1 MADEQKSNSA
11 DPELEQLLSRV
22 ENLRDEQKEVAEQ
35 IKEVKAE
42 AKARGYDMKAF
53 NTILSL
59 RAKDGETRAMIG
71 LYADRL
77 GVFG

>member
-1 MADEQKSNSA
+1 MTDEPKSNSA
-11 DPELEQLLSRV
+11 DPELEKLLSRC
-22 ENLRDEQKEVAEQ
+22 ENLKEEQKEIADQ

-53 NTILSL
+53 GVVLSL
-59 RAKDGETRAMIG
+59 RAKDSETRAMIG

-77 GVFG
+77 GVLG

>member
-1 MADEQKSNSA
+1 MTEEQKSNSA
-11 DPELEQLLSRV
+11 DPELERLLSRC
-22 ENLRDEQKEVAEQ
+22 ENLKEEQKEIAEQ
-35 IKEVKAE
+35 IKDVKAE

-59 RAKDGETRAMIG
+59 RAKDKDTREMIG

>member
-1 MADEQKSNSA
+1 MAEAGHNGDR
-11 DPELEQLLSRV
+11 QLLALLERV
-22 ENLRDEQKEVAEQ
+22 ENLHDEQKEVAEQ

-42 AKARGYDMKAF
+42 AKAAGYDMKAF

-59 RAKDGETRAMIG
+59 RAKDTDTRAMIG